1 MTNWTFT
8 ASTSCVTCRWLRWAA
23 RSGIPGQY
31 LLSERMR
38 VSDLIYLAGGLK
50 EDAYQA
56 ARRAGQSI
64 GG

>member
-1 MTNWTFT
+1 MPL
-8 ASTSCVTCRWLRWAA
+8 VTVGGEVRL
-23 RSGIPGQY
+23 PGQY